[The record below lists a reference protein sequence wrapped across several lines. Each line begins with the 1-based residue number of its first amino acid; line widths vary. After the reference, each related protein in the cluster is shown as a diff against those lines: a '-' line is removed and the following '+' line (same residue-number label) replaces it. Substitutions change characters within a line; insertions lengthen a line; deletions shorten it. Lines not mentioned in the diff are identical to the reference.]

1 MSFASRK
8 RKGIQAEREL
18 LTLLW
23 ASGWAAVRVAGS
35 GSSRFP
41 SPDIVASNGVKVLAL
56 ECKVVKT
63 NTKFFPLKEIQELL
77 EFSKRFKA
85 EPWIAVKH
93 FKQWFF
99 VRVEHW
105 FFFQQSIA
113 WREGFV
119 KKYSRNLKFKKSKK
133 NCKALTIAL
142 TSSSRVFKRF
152 RTLAWLCCETF
163 TNR

>member
-1 MSFASRK
+1 MSFANRK

-99 VRVEHW
+99 VRVEHL
-105 FFFQQSIA
+105 SMSNN
-113 WREGFV
+113 GF
-119 KKYSRNLKFKKSKK
+119 SFN
-133 NCKALTIAL
+133 KALLGEKGLLKNIQ
-142 TSSSRVFKRF
+142 
-152 RTLAWLCCETF
+152 EI
-163 TNR
+163 